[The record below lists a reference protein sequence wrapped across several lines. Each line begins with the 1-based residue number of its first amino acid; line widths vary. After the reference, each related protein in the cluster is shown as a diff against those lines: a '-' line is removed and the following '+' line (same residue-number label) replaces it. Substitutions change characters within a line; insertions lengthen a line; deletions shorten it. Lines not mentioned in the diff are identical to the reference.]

1 MKKWMHKVA
10 LKIWAHYST
19 QSFLQWCLSCIKAMW
34 EKLANIC
41 MCLWFY
47 HLTGPIKTILVG
59 HSESYVFVLP
69 LFILFSFVIICNQ
82 NTRSNFLLL
91 QFLET
96 ERFLKKSVN
105 TEGCKLVIPLT
116 FIMVPNF
123 SSFGRSHQLKM
134 FGKLLV
140 IFPSV

>member
-34 EKLANIC
+34 ENLANIC
-41 MCLWFY
+41 ECLWFY
-47 HLTGPIKTILVG
+47 HLTGPIKTTLVG

-82 NTRSNFLLL
+82 NTRSNFLPL
-91 QFLET
+91 QFFET
-96 ERFLKKSVN
+96 ERFLKKIC
-105 TEGCKLVIPLT
+105 EHWGLQA
-116 FIMVPNF
+116 
-123 SSFGRSHQLKM
+123 SH
-134 FGKLLV
+134 
-140 IFPSV
+140 PSYIHYGPKFFLFWKKPST

>member
-34 EKLANIC
+34 ENLANIC

-69 LFILFSFVIICNQ
+69 LFIPS
-82 NTRSNFLLL
+82 LLL
-91 QFLET
+91 SSVTRTQDPTFYYYNSLKQSVS
-96 ERFLKKSVN
+96 LKKCEYWGLHASY
-105 TEGCKLVIPLT
+105 
-116 FIMVPNF
+116 
-123 SSFGRSHQLKM
+123 
-134 FGKLLV
+134 
-140 IFPSV
+140 PSYIHYGPKFFLFWKKPST